1 MKDGDRVKDDKV
13 NGDRYNRGNE
23 ETKEGSLPGLQSK
36 AEDKDLND

>member
-13 NGDRYNRGNE
+13 KGDRDNRGNE

-36 AEDKDLND
+36 TKQIKA